1 MTSDQP
7 FQMNFYRIQKG
18 VLKRQYYI
26 LLFCFSPIH
35 STMTSITLPDL
46 HRAVNIKDTI
56 EIVRHPE
63 TGFDPEPTTIG
74 RVCFTLPVHSL
85 GIQKCLQGV
94 RRLPRR
100 RHQGKCF
107 YSLHPVLQRCLL
119 VCSLPFSPCPS
130 VAKTLI
136 SLGFESKDTIGIIG
150 FNSYEYFCMLQGSWL
165 ADAVPAG
172 IYTTNAPDA
181 CYFVLNHCEAKLCL
195 CQGGKQAEKIVGL
208 RSKLP
213 NLKYIVVYAS
223 RSPADT

>member
-1 MTSDQP
+1 MAA
-7 FQMNFYRIQKG
+7 
-18 VLKRQYYI
+18 
-26 LLFCFSPIH
+26 
-35 STMTSITLPDL
+35 ITFPDL

-74 RVCFTLPVHSL
+74 REFRNACKEYGDYPAVVTKENVSIPYTQYYKDAS
-85 GIQKCLQGV
+85 
-94 RRLPRR
+94 
-100 RHQGKCF
+100 
-107 YSLHPVLQRCLL
+107 
-119 VCSLPFSPCPS
+119 S

-213 NLKYIVVYAS
+213 NLKYIVVYWPEDGFPEVDDS
-223 RSPADT
+223 DGVCLPSSHLIVL